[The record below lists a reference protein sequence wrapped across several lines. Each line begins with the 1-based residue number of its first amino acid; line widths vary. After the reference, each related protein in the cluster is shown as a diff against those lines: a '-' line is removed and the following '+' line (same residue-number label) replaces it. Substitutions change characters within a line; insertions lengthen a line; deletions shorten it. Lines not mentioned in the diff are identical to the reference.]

1 MNMKPHLDHTFSA
14 YIGID
19 WADQK
24 HDICLQTSNT
34 DAHEF
39 SVLAHRPDVIEAW
52 ALSLKQRFHGQP
64 VAVCLELTKGPL
76 VYALQKYDFLV
87 LFPANPVTLAKYR
100 QAFTPS
106 NAKDDPSD
114 ARLLLELL
122 IQHGDKLKPLQ
133 PEGVEMRTLQCLVEQ
148 RRGLVDDQVRVSNQL
163 GYALKQYYPQVLEWF
178 KEKDTLVF
186 CDFVTRWPTL
196 KQARLA
202 RKVTLESFFR
212 EHNVRYPK
220 VIEARIAA
228 IKAATPLTNDMSVI
242 LPHQLLVQAL
252 AQQLRALLESIERFD
267 KQIATFAQSLPDY
280 VLFKE
285 LPGAG
290 PVFAPRL
297 LAAFGEQR
305 ERYQSAAE
313 IQKYAGIAPVTER
326 SGKKCWIHWR
336 LQCPK
341 FLRQTFV
348 EWAAE
353 TIPRSYWAGAYY
365 RQQRE
370 KGCSHQVAVRALA
383 FKWIRILYR
392 CWQNHTPYDESA
404 YLNSLRRRG
413 SPLLILVGV
422 DVKTT

>member
-1 MNMKPHLDHTFSA
+1 
-14 YIGID
+14 
-19 WADQK
+19 
-24 HDICLQTSNT
+24 
-34 DAHEF
+34 
-39 SVLAHRPDVIEAW
+39 
-52 ALSLKQRFHGQP
+52 
-64 VAVCLELTKGPL
+64 
-76 VYALQKYDFLV
+76 
-87 LFPANPVTLAKYR
+87 
-100 QAFTPS
+100 
-106 NAKDDPSD
+106 
-114 ARLLLELL
+114 
-122 IQHGDKLKPLQ
+122 
-133 PEGVEMRTLQCLVEQ
+133 
-148 RRGLVDDQVRVSNQL
+148 
-163 GYALKQYYPQVLEWF
+163 
-178 KEKDTLVF
+178 
-186 CDFVTRWPTL
+186 
-196 KQARLA
+196 
-202 RKVTLESFFR
+202 
-212 EHNVRYPK
+212 
-220 VIEARIAA
+220 VIEARIAV
-228 IKAATPLTNDMSVI
+228 IKAATPLTNDVSVI

-252 AQQLRALLESIERFD
+252 AQQLRALLESIDRFD

-280 VLFKE
+280 ELFKE
-285 LPGAG
+285 LPGFG

-313 IQKYAGIAPVTER
+313 IQKYAGIAPVTEH

-365 RQQRE
+365 RQQRD
-370 KGCSHQVAVRALA
+370 KGCSHQVAVLALA

-413 SPLLILVGV
+413 SPLLISTGV

>member
-1 MNMKPHLDHTFSA
+1 MKPHINQAYAA

-24 HDICLQTSNT
+24 HDICLQAAGT
-34 DAHEF
+34 DAREF
-39 SVLAHRPDVIEAW
+39 TVLAHRPDTIEAW
-52 ALSLKQRFHGQP
+52 ALSLKQRFQGQP
-64 VAVCLELTKGPL
+64 IAVCLELTKGPL
-76 VYALQKYDFLV
+76 VYALQKYDFFV
-87 LFPANPVTLAKYR
+87 LFPVNPSTLAKYR

-114 ARLLLELL
+114 ARLQLELL
-122 IQHGDKLKPLQ
+122 MQHRDKLKALH

-148 RRGLVDDQVRVSNQL
+148 RRGLVNDRVRVSNQL
-163 GYALKQYYPQVLEWF
+163 TYALKQYFPHVLEWF
-178 KEKDTLVF
+178 KDKDTKVF
-186 CDFVTRWPTL
+186 CDFISRWSTL
-196 KQARLA
+196 EQAQQAR
-202 RKVTLESFFR
+202 KTTLETFFR
-212 EHNVRYPK
+212 EHNVRYPS
-220 VIEARIAA
+220 VIETRVSA
-228 IKAATPLTNDMSVI
+228 IKGATPLTHDTSVI
-242 LPHQLLVQAL
+242 LPHQLLAHAL
-252 AQQLRALLESIERFD
+252 VQQLRALLDAIERFD
-267 KQIATFAQSLPDY
+267 AQIAAFAQTLPDY
-280 VLFKE
+280 ALFQA

-290 PVFAPRL
+290 PVYAPRL

-305 ERYQSAAE
+305 ERYQSAADV
-313 IQKYAGIAPVTER
+313 QQYAGVAPVTER

-353 TIPRSYWAGAYY
+353 TIPRSFWAGAYY

-383 FKWIRILYR
+383 FKWIRILFR
-392 CWQNHTPYDESA
+392 CWQTRTPYDEST

-413 SPLLILVGV
+413 SPLLNSIGEAA
-422 DVKTT
+422 KTT

>member
-1 MNMKPHLDHTFSA
+1 MKPPIPCPYAA

-24 HDICLQTSNT
+24 HDVCLQAAGA
-34 DAHEF
+34 DEREF
-39 SVLAHRPDVIEAW
+39 TVLAHRPDAIAAW
-52 ALSLKQRFHGQP
+52 ALSLKQRFQGQP
-64 VAVCLELTKGPL
+64 IAVCLELAKGPL
-76 VYALQKYDFLV
+76 VYALQKYAFLV
-87 LFPANPVTLAKYR
+87 LFPVNPSTVAKYR

-114 ARLLLELL
+114 AQLQLELL
-122 IQHGDKLKPLQ
+122 MQHRDKLKPLQ
-133 PEGVEMRTLQCLVEQ
+133 PQSVEMRTLQCLVEQ
-148 RRGLVDDQVRVSNQL
+148 RRGLVNDRVRVTNQL
-163 GYALKQYYPQVLEWF
+163 TYALKQYFPQALEWF
-178 KEKDTLVF
+178 KEKDTKVF
-186 CDFVTRWPTL
+186 CDFLDRWPTL

-202 RKVTLESFFR
+202 RKATLETFFR
-212 EHNVRYPK
+212 QHNVRYQN
-220 VIEARIAA
+220 VIEARVSA
-228 IKAATPLTNDMSVI
+228 IKAATPLTDDASVI
-242 LPHQLLVQAL
+242 LPHQILVQAL
-252 AQQLRALLESIERFD
+252 VQQLRVLLEAIERFD
-267 KQIATFAQSLPDY
+267 TQIAAFAQTRPDY
-280 VLFKE
+280 VLFRA

-290 PVFAPRL
+290 PIYAPRL

-305 ERYQSAAE
+305 ERYQGAAE
-313 IQKYAGIAPVTER
+313 VQKYAGVAPVTER

-353 TIPRSYWAGAYY
+353 TIPRSFWAGAYY

-370 KGCSHQVAVRALA
+370 KGGSHQAALRALA

-392 CWQNHTPYDESA
+392 CWQTRTPYDESA

-413 SPLLILVGV
+413 SPLLNSLGEW
-422 DVKTT
+422 VKTT

>member
-1 MNMKPHLDHTFSA
+1 MKPHIEHTYA
-14 YIGID
+14 ACIGID

-24 HDICLQTSNT
+24 HDICLQA
-34 DAHEF
+34 AHAKTQEYR
-39 SVLAHRPDVIEAW
+39 VLDHRPDAIEAW

-76 VYALQKYDFLV
+76 VYALQKYAFLV
-87 LFPANPVTLAKYR
+87 LFPANPVTLSKYR

-106 NAKDDPSD
+106 RAKDDPSD

-122 IQHGDKLKPLQ
+122 MQHGDKLRPLQ
-133 PEGVEMRTLQCLVEQ
+133 SEGVEMRTLQCLVEQ

-163 GYALKQYYPQVLEWF
+163 GYALKQYYPQVLDWF
-178 KEKDTLVF
+178 KEKNTLVF
-186 CDFVTRWPTL
+186 CDFVQRWPTL

-202 RKVTLESFFR
+202 RKVTLESFFH
-212 EHNVRYPK
+212 EHNVRYAK
-220 VIEARIAA
+220 VIAARIAA
-228 IKAATPLTNDMSVI
+228 IKAATPLTHDISVI
-242 LPHQLLVQAL
+242 MPHQLLVQAL
-252 AQQLRALLESIERFD
+252 AQQLRTLLDAIARFD
-267 KQIATFAQSLPDY
+267 EQIALCAAALPDY
-280 VLFKE
+280 ALFE
-285 LPGAG
+285 ALPGAG

-305 ERYQSAAE
+305 ERYQSAAD
-313 IQKYAGIAPVTER
+313 IQKYAGIAPVIER

-392 CWQNHTPYDESA
+392 CWQSHTPYDESA

-413 SPLLILVGV
+413 SPLLNSVGG
-422 DVKTT
+422 D

>member
-1 MNMKPHLDHTFSA
+1 MKPHIEHTYA
-14 YIGID
+14 ACIGID

-24 HDICLQTSNT
+24 HDICLQA
-34 DAHEF
+34 AHAETLEYT
-39 SVLAHRPDVIEAW
+39 VLAHRPDAIEAW
-52 ALSLKQRFHGQP
+52 ALSLKQRFQGQP

-76 VYALQKYDFLV
+76 VYALQKYAFLV

-106 NAKDDPSD
+106 HAKDDPSD

-122 IQHGDKLKPLQ
+122 MQHGDKLKPLQ
-133 PEGVEMRTLQCLVEQ
+133 SEGVEMRTLQCLVEQ

-163 GYALKQYYPQVLEWF
+163 SYALKQYYPQVLDWF
-178 KEKDTLVF
+178 KEKNTRVF
-186 CDFVTRWPTL
+186 CDFVQRWPTL

-202 RKVTLESFFR
+202 RKATLESFFR
-212 EHNVRYPK
+212 EHNVRYAK
-220 VIEARIAA
+220 VIAARIAA
-228 IKAATPLTNDMSVI
+228 IKAATPLTNDISVI
-242 LPHQLLVQAL
+242 MPHQLLVLAL
-252 AQQLRALLESIERFD
+252 VQQLCALLEAIARFD
-267 KQIATFAQSLPDY
+267 EQIELCAASLPGY
-280 VLFKE
+280 ALFQA

-305 ERYQSAAE
+305 ARYRSAAD
-313 IQKYAGIAPVTER
+313 IQKYAGIAPVIER

-353 TIPRSYWAGAYY
+353 TILRSYWAGAYY

-383 FKWIRILYR
+383 FKWIRILHR
-392 CWQNHTPYDESA
+392 CWQSRTPYDESI

-413 SPLLILVGV
+413 SPLLNSLGGA
-422 DVKTT
+422 

>member
-1 MNMKPHLDHTFSA
+1 MKPHIEHTYA
-14 YIGID
+14 ACIGID

-24 HDICLQTSNT
+24 HDICLQA
-34 DAHEF
+34 AHADTQEYT
-39 SVLAHRPDVIEAW
+39 VLAHRPDAIEAW
-52 ALSLKQRFHGQP
+52 ALSLKQRFQGQA

-76 VYALQKYDFLV
+76 VYALQKYAFLV

-106 NAKDDPSD
+106 HAKDDPSD

-122 IQHGDKLKPLQ
+122 MQHGDKLKPLQ
-133 PEGVEMRTLQCLVEQ
+133 SEGVEMRTLQCLVEQ

-163 GYALKQYYPQVLEWF
+163 SYALKQYYPQVLDWF
-178 KEKDTLVF
+178 KEKNTRVF
-186 CDFVTRWPTL
+186 CDFVQRWPTL

-202 RKVTLESFFR
+202 RKATLESFFR
-212 EHNVRYPK
+212 EHNVRYAK
-220 VIEARIAA
+220 VIAARIAA
-228 IKAATPLTNDMSVI
+228 IKAATPLTNDISVI
-242 LPHQLLVQAL
+242 MPHQLLVLAL
-252 AQQLRALLESIERFD
+252 VQQLCALLEAIARFD
-267 KQIATFAQSLPDY
+267 EQIELCAASLPDY
-280 VLFKE
+280 ALFQA

-305 ERYQSAAE
+305 ARYRSAAD
-313 IQKYAGIAPVTER
+313 IQKYAGIAPVIER

-336 LQCPK
+336 LQCPT

-353 TIPRSYWAGAYY
+353 TILRSYWAGIYY

-383 FKWIRILYR
+383 FKWIRILHR
-392 CWQNHTPYDESA
+392 CWQSRTPYDESI

-413 SPLLILVGV
+413 SPLLNSLGGA
-422 DVKTT
+422 